1 MASSGYSSADSSV
14 LSTSSSTNRTT
25 RRGRRGGR
33 RGSKKSGSVEKIE
46 LEEQKI
52 DPENKVEQWLN
63 RVEEEEVSVEDIDF
77 TGDWADEPCPIEP
90 DSQYRPDSPHPNR
103 SPLSSVG
110 DLSSSEGSTSSAPQK
125 RTRRGSRNLT
135 FAEKAKQKSRSQI
148 EAEYRAEKL
157 RIERERSAQNQP
169 KLVISVRSGRR
180 WCQE

>member
-33 RGSKKSGSVEKIE
+33 RGTKKTEPKIE
-46 LEEQKI
+46 LDETKI
-52 DPENKVEQWLN
+52 DTENKVEQWLN
-63 RVEEEEVSVEDIDF
+63 RVDEEEVSVEEIDF
-77 TGDWADEPCPIEP
+77 TGDWADEPCPLT
-90 DSQYRPDSPHPNR
+90 DSQCRPDSPHPNR

-110 DLSSSEGSTSSAPQK
+110 DLSSSDGSTSSTPQK
-125 RTRRGSRNLT
+125 RTRRGSKTLT

-157 RIERERSAQNQP
+157 RIERERSAQVQP

-180 WCQE
+180 WCKE